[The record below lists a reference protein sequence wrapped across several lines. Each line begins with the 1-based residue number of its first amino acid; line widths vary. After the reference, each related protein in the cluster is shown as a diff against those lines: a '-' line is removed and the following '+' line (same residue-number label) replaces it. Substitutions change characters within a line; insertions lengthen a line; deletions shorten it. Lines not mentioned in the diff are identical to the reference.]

1 MNCPDCEFRSR
12 ARGIL
17 YFGWKTY
24 AAALSAPAEWVC
36 TWEAFHGLQYFEWLA
51 GGCGHTAS
59 PPGVGVLA
67 GACNA
72 MFLHLL
78 TFRSEA
84 LESHG
89 SAKRRAICVSRP
101 LQSRK
106 IADHPTC
113 IWNQPAGSW
122 QELAE
127 CVEYYAKQHQSPLAC
142 DRHK

>member
-1 MNCPDCEFRSR
+1 M
-12 ARGIL
+12 

-84 LESHG
+84 RESHG